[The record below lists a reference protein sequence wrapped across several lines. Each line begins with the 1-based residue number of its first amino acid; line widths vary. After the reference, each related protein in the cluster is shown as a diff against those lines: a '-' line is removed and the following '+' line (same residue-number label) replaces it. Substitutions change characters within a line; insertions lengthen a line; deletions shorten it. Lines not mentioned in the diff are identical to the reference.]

1 MTMKRMLSLFFV
13 AMMLTTC
20 AIAEPQEKITFFN
33 ELKIGMTRDEVRRSF
48 QGKNVE
54 LKDEYTGGLA
64 ECLSIKYA
72 TLATYSKVLMRTY
85 YNEQNKLYAV
95 DYEFS
100 NDSVAQFNAFEA
112 LLTEKYGETLYSSK
126 TNTRI
131 YTQNGAR
138 LYKLSLDQ
146 FTDIFGQPINILG
159 FSQRLL
165 TYDDGSAVLIEHMV
179 EYSDLTGYYY
189 HTLDYRYFS
198 PEQMYLLTPASL
210 DMSGF

>member
-1 MTMKRMLSLFFV
+1 MKRLVCLTLAVLLLVVSSV
-13 AMMLTTC
+13 AM
-20 AIAEPQEKITFFN
+20 AQEEMSFFN
-33 ELKIGMTRDEVRRSF
+33 EIKFGMTRKEVRNSF
-48 QGKNVE
+48 QGKNVT

-64 ECLSIKYA
+64 ECLSVSYA

-85 YNEQNKLYAV
+85 YNEYDKLYAV

-100 NDSVAQFNAFEA
+100 NDSVAQFNDFEA
-112 LLTEKYGETLYSSK
+112 LLTAKYGETPYSSK
-126 TNTRI
+126 TNTRM
-131 YTQNGAR
+131 YMQNGAR

-146 FTDIFGQPINILG
+146 FTDIFGKPINVLG

-165 TYDDGSAVLIEHMV
+165 TYDDGSAVLVEHMI

-189 HTLDYRYFS
+189 HTLDYKYFA
-198 PEQMYLLTPASL
+198 PEQMYLLTIDSL